1 MDKRIA
7 VVTGGS
13 RGIGRAICVKLA
25 KNGFKIVFNYA
36 NGEDAAKETVKLC
49 EEAGSSAIA
58 IKADISEREEC
69 DTLIEKAMEYGDG
82 RIDVLVNNAGITK
95 DNLMMRLSDDDLDR
109 VIDVNLKGTFYMMR
123 GISRIMLKQKSG
135 HIINMSSI
143 VGLRGN
149 AGQVNYSAS
158 KAAVIGMTKSL
169 AKELASRKI
178 TVNAVAPGM
187 IMTDMTEALSDAAK
201 DAIIKSIPM
210 QEIGK
215 AEDVANLVAFLASEE
230 ASYITGQVLSIDG
243 GMSI

>member
-1 MDKRIA
+1 MKTA
-7 VVTGGS
+7 LVTGGS

-25 KNGFKIVFNYA
+25 GMGFKVIFNYA
-36 NGEDAAKETVKLC
+36 NGEEAAKETIKLC
-49 EEAGSSAIA
+49 EEAGSEAICV
-58 IKADISEREEC
+58 KADISVREQC
-69 DTLIEKAMEYGDG
+69 DALIEKAMECGEG

-95 DNLMMRLSDDDLDR
+95 DNLMMRLSDEDLDR

-123 GISRIMLKQKSG
+123 GVSRIMLKQKSG

-215 AEDVANLVAFLASEE
+215 AEDVANLVGFLASEE
-230 ASYITGQVLSIDG
+230 SAYITGQVLSVDG